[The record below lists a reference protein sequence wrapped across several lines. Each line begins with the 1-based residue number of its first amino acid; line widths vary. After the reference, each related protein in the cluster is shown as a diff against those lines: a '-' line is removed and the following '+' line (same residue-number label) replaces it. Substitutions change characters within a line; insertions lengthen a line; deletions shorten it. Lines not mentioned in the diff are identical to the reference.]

1 MLHQM
6 YFVVTNI
13 RKETNMEVYLS
24 HSIRGKLGS
33 DSTPESLNENCFVA
47 IEVGNKI
54 RLGCPWAN
62 IYIPAEHEDFV
73 QKALGK
79 KYMTEKQVLDVDC
92 DIIAEHEVLIIYV
105 PEGDELQG
113 GRLVEHDFAINEGM
127 PIGLFKTAKE
137 AIDFLTE
144 RYHYSRHHGG
154 ETRE

>member
-33 DSTPESLNENCFVA
+33 DSTPESLNENRFAA

-54 RLGCPWAN
+54 RLECPWAN
-62 IYIPAEHEDFV
+62 IYIPAEHEGFV

-79 KYMTEKQVLDVDC
+79 KYITEKQVLDIDC
-92 DIIAEHEVLIIYV
+92 DIVAEHEILIIYV

-113 GRLVEHDFAINEGM
+113 GRLIEHNFAVDECM
-127 PIGLFKTAKE
+127 PLGLFRTAKE
-137 AIDFLTE
+137 AIRFLTE
-144 RYHYSRHHGG
+144 RHEYDLHYGGG
-154 ETRE
+154 E